1 MIQFLTDTYA
11 FFKIKPKDISIYSQ
25 NGLVGT
31 IPFVRYFHSIIAG
44 KAYKERD
51 DADEIYL
58 AFEKNTPQGKA
69 DYAQVRDEIQYAVE
83 DQSTLSHPIKL
94 KQ

>member
-1 MIQFLTDTYA
+1 MQSYRL
-11 FFKIKPKDISIYSQ
+11 
-25 NGLVGT
+25 
-31 IPFVRYFHSIIAG
+31 H
-44 KAYKERD
+44 YKERD
-51 DADEIYL
+51 DANEIYL

-83 DQSTLSHPIKL
+83 DQSALSHPIKL